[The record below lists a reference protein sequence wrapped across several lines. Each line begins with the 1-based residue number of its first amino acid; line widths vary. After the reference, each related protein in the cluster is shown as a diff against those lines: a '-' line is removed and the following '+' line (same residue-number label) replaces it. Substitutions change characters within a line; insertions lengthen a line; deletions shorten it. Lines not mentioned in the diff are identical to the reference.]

1 MTENIKIIKFKSQYK
16 QEFFNLNK
24 AWLEEENFKIEQSDF
39 DDLLNPEKNIIQRGG
54 EIFLAKKKL
63 EIIGT
68 VALIPSFDKL
78 ELAKMTVKGK
88 YRGLGI
94 SKKLMKK
101 CLSFAKEKK
110 IKEIF
115 LVSNSKLSV
124 AKKLYEKFKFK
135 EIALDST
142 KYKRGNI
149 KMILKI

>member
-1 MTENIKIIKFKSQYK
+1 MTEKIKIIKFKCQYK

-54 EIFLAKKKL
+54 EIFLAKKEL

-110 IKEIF
+110 IEEIF
-115 LVSNSKLSV
+115 LISNSKLSV
-124 AKKLYEKFKFK
+124 ARKLYEKFKFK
-135 EIALDST
+135 EIALDSN